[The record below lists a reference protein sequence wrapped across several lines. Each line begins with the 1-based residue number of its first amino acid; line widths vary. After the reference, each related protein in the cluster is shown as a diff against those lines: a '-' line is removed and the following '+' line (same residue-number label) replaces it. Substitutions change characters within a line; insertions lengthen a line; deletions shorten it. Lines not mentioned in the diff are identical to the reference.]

1 MASTISVRAFYF
13 GESRESAKLKFLAA
27 FIRYQMSFM
36 SFFYEKLVIPYYFCI
51 VQLVVIWT
59 QGFYWESTQLR
70 PEQFHAFTDVSLNF

>member
-51 VQLVVIWT
+51 VQLVVI
-59 QGFYWESTQLR
+59 
-70 PEQFHAFTDVSLNF
+70 